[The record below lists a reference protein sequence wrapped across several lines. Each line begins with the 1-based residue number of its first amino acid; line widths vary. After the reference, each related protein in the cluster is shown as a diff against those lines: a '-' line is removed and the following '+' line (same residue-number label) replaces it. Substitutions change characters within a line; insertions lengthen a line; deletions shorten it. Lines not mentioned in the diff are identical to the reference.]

1 MSNTTNNTTVK
12 VGTIVRTVCL
22 ALALVNQLLSNAGYA
37 VLPIEDAQVETI
49 ITTGF
54 TICMA
59 VWNWWKNNSF
69 TKNAIAADNY
79 MAQLKAGK

>member
-1 MSNTTNNTTVK
+1 MSNELTVTTA
-12 VGTIVRTVCL
+12 TIVRTICL
-22 ALALVNQLLSNAGYA
+22 ALALVNQLLSNAGHT
-37 VLPIEDAQVETI
+37 VLPIENELVETVVTSC
-49 ITTGF
+49 ITLVV
-54 TICMA
+54 A